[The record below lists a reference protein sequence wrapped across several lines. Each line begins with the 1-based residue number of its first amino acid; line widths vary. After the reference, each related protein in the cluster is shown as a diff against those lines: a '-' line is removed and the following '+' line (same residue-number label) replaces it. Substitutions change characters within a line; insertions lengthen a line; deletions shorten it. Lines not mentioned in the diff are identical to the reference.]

1 MKVISLAHP
10 TTTLNASIHLPASK
24 SISNRAL
31 ILNAVTGN
39 STSIHNLSEADDTVL
54 MQFVLLSNETTFN
67 LKNAGTCMR
76 FLTAYF
82 AAKSGKEVTL
92 LCDERMEQRPIH
104 SLVDALRQLGAH
116 ITYLNNEGF
125 PPLSIKGKQLSGGS
139 IRMNASE
146 SSQFTSALM
155 MIAPLLKEPLTIQ
168 LQGEISSEPYLQMTA
183 AVMNMFGLKTTI
195 DLPHIHLTSQLSHLT
210 PIAIGAHILIE
221 PDWSAASYWYEMVAL
236 STEAEIHLPGLT
248 LNSLQGDA
256 IIAQHMKW
264 FGVETTET
272 DSGIVL
278 TKTTT
283 LKQEQNLILD
293 LTHCPDLAPA
303 LAVTA
308 AACNSNTILTGLKNL
323 AIKESN
329 RLLALH
335 TELTKLGFDITITAD
350 ELCVKERPQSAVS
363 GSQLSIPNSQIST
376 HGDHRLAM
384 AFAPLAL
391 VFPSISIEQ
400 PEVVEKSY
408 PHFWEDLKTVGF
420 TIGTY

>member
-1 MKVISLAHP
+1 MKVIALSHP
-10 TTTLNASIHLPASK
+10 TSTLNASIHLPASK

-39 STSIHNLSEADDTVL
+39 TTLINNLSEADDTVL
-54 MQFVLLSNETTFN
+54 MQSVLLSNETTFN

-82 AAKSGKEVTL
+82 AANPGKEVTL

-104 SLVDALRQLGAH
+104 SLVEALRQLGAD
-116 ITYLNNEGF
+116 ITYLNKKGF
-125 PPLSIKGKQLSGGS
+125 PPLAIKGKQLSGGI
-139 IRMNASE
+139 IRLNASE

-155 MIAPLLKEPLTIQ
+155 MIAPLLSEPLTLQ
-168 LQGEISSEPYLQMTA
+168 LQGDISSEPYLKMTA
-183 AVMNMFGLKTTI
+183 AVMRLFGLETTI
-195 DLPHIHLTSQLSHLT
+195 DLPYIHLTSQISNLESQ
-210 PIAIGAHILIE
+210 ILIE
-221 PDWSAASYWYEMVAL
+221 PDWSSASYWYEIVAL
-236 STEAEIHLPGLT
+236 SKDARIDLPGLSIR
-248 LNSLQGDA
+248 SLQGDA
-256 IIAQHMKW
+256 IIAQHMIG
-264 FGVETTET
+264 FGVETIET
-272 DSGIVL
+272 DLGI
-278 TKTTT
+278 T
-283 LKQEQNLILD
+283 LKKTSPLKQQNLILD

-308 AACNSNTILTGLKNL
+308 AACNRNTTLTGLKNL

-335 TELTKLGFDITITAD
+335 TELTKLGFDITITDD

-363 GSQLSIPNSQIST
+363 GSQLSIPKSQIST

-391 VFPSISIEQ
+391 VFPSISVEQ